1 MKIKEHGQIRKAHEN
16 MRGLPVPTLITP
28 AKEDKKLVSTSNF
41 IFDGLKGQKN
51 IVQSINL
58 KQKTNGKFNQTLK
71 ILEHVGGIS
80 PDMSDLRSRLKSSGV

>member
-51 IVQSINL
+51 IV
-58 KQKTNGKFNQTLK
+58 
-71 ILEHVGGIS
+71 
-80 PDMSDLRSRLKSSGV
+80 